1 MGEQLAQCSIMLGL
15 LEIEDDNEE
24 SALAYFVSARDYY
37 VANPASN
44 GVGAANVNLSLGY
57 AEFYLGN
64 DPQARD
70 YILKALAYY
79 EEAGNLEGAAFA
91 KFFLALIELMTDNY
105 EEAARH
111 AIFAAVVFDQLYY
124 RLRRFDDR
132 QHWAQSFAGVLDLAL
147 EASLLLGDKR
157 RVVELIESARAQAV
171 PVGEVNLDKGKA
183 ALSIFL
189 TGMLDDPSTLGPPS
203 EIGRQP
209 GVELLDEPLGPP
221 HGITLEYSGPSLAE
235 SAGIDLS
242 KLHEGQEI
250 PDVVSIQDMAALVG
264 GQGAYWFGSCV
275 SNRVLYWF
283 LLGPDTQ
290 IEVGSV
296 EMASIDPYLS
306 EFKDSLPNRY
316 DNESGSAFAGRLS
329 ESSLLI
335 GEKERRLAYQLGQ
348 LLLPEPL
355 RDLLATRAKGEPIS
369 LVIAPAVEIAMVPF
383 GWLAVDEHNT
393 RVIEG
398 ATIMLGASLGLLYDA
413 STKLSPPGDGSVLG
427 VVDPVGDLL
436 SVTRSYRLATFIN
449 DLRRIGSGG
458 LLSSPRNQKEL
469 NATGPASKTNFLD
482 FVQSNKDVSTL
493 LYVGHISHGKS
504 AASAAMVLADQ
515 GAIESLFASTIFTD
529 PTLTIPSRVLLIA
542 CGGSE
547 MDSKEWHG
555 IAPAMVFAG
564 ARLVLGAQWSLLW
577 DLPNSLF
584 LPTAEIAIK
593 AAEALLKPD
602 PIAAFRQLQ
611 LDALNAFREDSSD
624 IANSPLFWSGISPM
638 GFAGKI

>member
-1 MGEQLAQCSIMLGL
+1 MGEQLARCSTILGL
-15 LEIEDDNEE
+15 LEMDDNEE
-24 SALAYFVSARDYY
+24 SSLAYFASVRDYY
-37 VANPASN
+37 VAHPASN
-44 GVGAANVNLSLGY
+44 GVGAAAKVNHFLGL
-57 AEFYLGN
+57 AELNLGN
-64 DPQARD
+64 YALARD
-70 YILKALAYY
+70 YYLEALSYF
-79 EEAGNLEGAAFA
+79 EEVGNLGFVAFA
-91 KFFLALIELMTDNY
+91 KLMLASVELITKNY
-105 EEAARH
+105 EECARH
-111 AIFAAVVFDQLYY
+111 AISAAVLFDQLYY

-132 QHWAQSFAGVLDLAL
+132 RHWAQRNASALDLAL
-147 EASLLLGDKR
+147 RVSLLLGDKR

-171 PVGEVNLDKGKA
+171 PVGEVNLDKRKA
-183 ALSIFL
+183 AMGIFL

-203 EIGRQP
+203 EIVRQA

-221 HGITLEYSGPSLAE
+221 HGITLEHSGPSLAE
-235 SAGIDLS
+235 SVRIDLG

-250 PDVVSIQDMAALVG
+250 PDLVSIKDMVTLVG
-264 GQGAYWFGSCV
+264 GQGAYWFGSYA
-275 SNRVLYWF
+275 SDGVLYWF
-283 LLGPDTQ
+283 LLGPDTE
-290 IEVGSV
+290 IEVGRV
-296 EMASIDPYLS
+296 EMDSIDPYLS
-306 EFKDSLPNRY
+306 ELKDSLPNKY
-316 DNESGSAFAGRLS
+316 DNESGDAFKGRLS
-329 ESSLLI
+329 QSSLLI
-335 GEKERRLAYQLGQ
+335 GEKEEKLAYQLGQ
-348 LLLPEPL
+348 LLLPESL
-355 RDLLATRAKGEPIS
+355 RDLLATRAEGTPIS

-436 SVTRSYRLATFIN
+436 GVKRPHRLNIFIN

-458 LLSSPRNQKEL
+458 LLSNPRNQKEL
-469 NATGPASKTNFLD
+469 NTKGPASKTNFLD
-482 FVQSNKDVSTL
+482 FVQSNKDASIL
-493 LYVGHISHGKS
+493 LYVGHITRGESP
-504 AASAAMVLADQ
+504 ASAAMVLADQ
-515 GAIESLFASTIFTD
+515 GATESLFANEIFAD
-529 PTLTIPSRVLLIA
+529 PTLSIPSRVLLIA

-564 ARLVLGAQWSLLW
+564 ARLVLGAQWSLIW
-577 DLPNSLF
+577 DLPDSPF

-593 AAEALLKPD
+593 AAEALLEPD

-611 LDALNAFREDSSD
+611 LDALNAFRLDSSD